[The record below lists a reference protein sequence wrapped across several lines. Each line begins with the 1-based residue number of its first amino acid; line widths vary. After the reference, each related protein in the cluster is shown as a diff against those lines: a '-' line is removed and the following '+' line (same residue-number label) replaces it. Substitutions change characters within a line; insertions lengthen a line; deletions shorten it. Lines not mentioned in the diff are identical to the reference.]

1 MRKKMKKIHTMNTKL
16 NNVRHAAVTALKKKE
31 KGLDGLFVTIGIII
45 VAVILLVVFRD
56 QAKTMVTTFLNT
68 LQQGINTTLTNGWR

>member
-1 MRKKMKKIHTMNTKL
+1 MKKIHTMYTKL
-16 NNVRHAAVTALKKKE
+16 NNVRHAAITALRKKE